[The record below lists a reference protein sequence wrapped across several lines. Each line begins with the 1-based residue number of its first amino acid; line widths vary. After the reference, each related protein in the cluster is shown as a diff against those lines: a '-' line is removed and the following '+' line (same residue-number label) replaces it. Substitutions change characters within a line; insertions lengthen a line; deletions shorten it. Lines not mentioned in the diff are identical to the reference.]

1 MSVSSWDINF
11 FVTPIFRESETV
23 SVGHISETFELCT
36 TKQLCLVHYL
46 YSTQQLA
53 DLRPHYSQQNWS
65 RELKATFECELQE
78 DLILFNYTYLS
89 IKLYICLYLP
99 YTLLW
104 GQASLTILYPQH
116 PSKCPT
122 LWWMLWKEHNH
133 ENLFVINKQSSF

>member
-53 DLRPHYSQQNWS
+53 DLPPHYSQQNWS

-78 DLILFNYTYLS
+78 DLILFKYTYLS

-104 GQASLTILYPQH
+104 GQAWLNHFISTTSIKMPNFIVDVMEGTWPWESLCH
-116 PSKCPT
+116 K
-122 LWWMLWKEHNH
+122 
-133 ENLFVINKQSSF
+133 